1 MKYLKIVFA
10 SQLFELYVVKSPA
23 NFSVGLF
30 AGMDNPK
37 FTTHAGRQLALLLAR
52 QKEFKQAALH
62 AKQKGEMAEA
72 KEFLKTAKGFDPL
85 IDAAQGGLPVD
96 ISSLPVPPSAK
107 SQLDN
112 E

>member
-1 MKYLKIVFA
+1 MHCFENVFKDLQTTNV
-10 SQLFELYVVKSPA
+10 SA
-23 NFSVGLF
+23 NLLVGLF
-30 AGMDNPK
+30 TGIDNAK
-37 FTTHAGRQLALLLAR
+37 ITTHAGRQLVLLLAR

-62 AKQKGEMAEA
+62 AKQKGEIAEA

-85 IDAAQGGLPVD
+85 INAAQGGLPVD

>member
-1 MKYLKIVFA
+1 MYKTVFDSKILCYMCNF
-10 SQLFELYVVKSPA
+10 PA
-23 NFSVGLF
+23 NFLVGRF
-30 AGMDNPK
+30 AGIDK
-37 FTTHAGRQLALLLAR
+37 ITTHAGRQLALLLSR

-62 AKQKGEMAEA
+62 AKQKGEIAEA

-85 IDAAQGGLPVD
+85 INAAQGGLPVD
-96 ISSLPVPPSAK
+96 ITSLPVPPSAK